1 MRCVHC
7 GMVNPDTVI
16 FCQNCGWRVAGTQ
29 SAMRSSSFPPYVPP
43 ADKFLP
49 KPSSPQNTSPPI
61 VSHRAHRT
69 RRRDMWRFGWVVL
82 ALLIA
87 GAGLA
92 LLVANS
98 PQPTASASQ
107 TLLTYCD
114 ALQRGD
120 YQQAY
125 KQWTSGV
132 RQQMSEADF
141 AYYYQSRRKVTTCTV
156 SNVSVDNSSAEG
168 TLSLTFEDGSAVTAI
183 VLLVMEQGTWKIQG
197 QNSLSEPSGS
207 QATRLC
213 ASNTG
218 PGTRDHN
225 HSLFSTGTTH
235 KQQGHGCPVLLVRPH
250 AAW

>member
-29 SAMRSSSFPPYVPP
+29 SAMGSSSFPPHIPP
-43 ADKFLP
+43 ADSLP
-49 KPSSPQNTSPPI
+49 PMRSSRLDTSLPG

-69 RRRDMWRFGWVVL
+69 RGRGLWRLSWVVL

-92 LLVANS
+92 WLIANS
-98 PQPTASASQ
+98 PQPAASASQ

-114 ALQRGD
+114 ALQRGE
-120 YQQAY
+120 YHQAY
-125 KQWTSGV
+125 EQWTSSV
-132 RQQMSEADF
+132 RQQLSEADF
-141 AYYYQSRRKVTTCTV
+141 AYYYQSRRKVTTCRV
-156 SNVSVDNSSAEG
+156 SNVSVDNSSAMG
-168 TLSLTFEDGSAVTAI
+168 TVSLTFADGSAVTAV

-197 QNSLSEPSGS
+197 QNSLSEPSGL

-213 ASNTG
+213 PSNTG
-218 PGTRDHN
+218 RVTE
-225 HSLFSTGTTH
+225 
-235 KQQGHGCPVLLVRPH
+235 QPVNNPHPIICWTQALRP
-250 AAW
+250 A